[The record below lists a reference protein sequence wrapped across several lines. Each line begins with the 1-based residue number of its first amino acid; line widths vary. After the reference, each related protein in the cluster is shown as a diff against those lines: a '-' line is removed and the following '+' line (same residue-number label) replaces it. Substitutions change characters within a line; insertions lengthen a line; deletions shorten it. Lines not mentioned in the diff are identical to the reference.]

1 MEEKIVSSY
10 EEAVSHV
17 EASYWVEPIIFA
29 PTCEH
34 TSQAW
39 FWSRYRIS
47 DESDSGLVHY
57 SKKQGAV
64 VNQVLALSMAKAGL

>member
-10 EEAVSHV
+10 KEAVSHA
-17 EASYWVEPIIFA
+17 ESSYWVEPIIFA

-39 FWSRYRIS
+39 FWSRYQIS
-47 DESDSGLVHY
+47 DESESGLVHY
-57 SKKQGAV
+57 SKK
-64 VNQVLALSMAKAGL
+64 

>member
-10 EEAVSHV
+10 EEAVAHI
-17 EASYWVEPIIFA
+17 EESYWVEPIVFA
-29 PTCEH
+29 PPCE
-34 TSQAW
+34 SGQVW

-57 SKKQGAV
+57 SKKMGAV
-64 VNQVLALSMAKAGL
+64 AK